1 MKKEIN
7 YAARG
12 HVLGNYW
19 GGGKGSYRTIRLY
32 DTTLDG
38 LLEKCKT
45 ALHDGSLDSG
55 MGFASL
61 LGAVIEVVTITTIT
75 VGDKE
80 FTNEEIETHIIG
92 ELTEEEQEFLLE
104 LY

>member
-7 YAARG
+7 YAASG

-19 GGGKGSYRTIRLY
+19 GGGKGAYQTIRLY
-32 DTTLDG
+32 DNTLDG

-45 ALHDGSLDSG
+45 ALNDGSLDSG
-55 MGFASL
+55 MGFFSL
-61 LGAVIEVVTITTIT
+61 IGAVIEVTIITTIIFE
-75 VGDKE
+75 DKE

-92 ELTEEEQEFLLE
+92 NLTEDEEEFLLE
-104 LY
+104 IY